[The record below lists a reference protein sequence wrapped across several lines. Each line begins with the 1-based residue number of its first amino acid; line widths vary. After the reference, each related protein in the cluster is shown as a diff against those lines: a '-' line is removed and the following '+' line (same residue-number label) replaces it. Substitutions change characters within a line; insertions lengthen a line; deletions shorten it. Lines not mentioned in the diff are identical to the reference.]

1 MVFLGPGG
9 LTAALPQGGPMQ
21 DDYPANLNTYMDG
34 LLRKEWEVK
43 NEEGSDSSKV
53 SKAVS

>member
-1 MVFLGPGG
+1 
-9 LTAALPQGGPMQ
+9 MQ

-34 LLRKEWEVK
+34 LLKKEWEIK
-43 NEEGSDSSKV
+43 NEQGSDSSKV